1 MMQIL
6 MLSAKGDTVNEEY
19 CDLAARA
26 GTDLAGARAAG
37 ADSPS
42 SASEPIS
49 SSASR
54 MTPSEPS
61 AGPSEASIEA
71 SGILLAVP
79 SRGAAA
85 TSLCQQHYTCLGNV
99 HSTSHQHLQVNRS
112 DTPLIPSAPNL
123 LP

>member
-1 MMQIL
+1 MFYG
-6 MLSAKGDTVNEEY
+6 KEY
-19 CDLAARA
+19 PHWAARA
-26 GTDLAGARAAG
+26 GAGLAVGRAAG

-42 SASEPIS
+42 SASEHIS

-79 SRGAAA
+79 SRSAAA
-85 TSLCQQHYTCLGNV
+85 ASLTQHHHTCLGDDHGPSFMSLKVNCNV
-99 HSTSHQHLQVNRS
+99 INLVHLGFCRR
-112 DTPLIPSAPNL
+112 
-123 LP
+123 